1 MLYVQCTLMGVLEN
15 SFPSK
20 QSKAVK
26 MNRFTLIRLLKK
38 LKKKKTLVGIGLRII
53 PSYKNEVEKFYSTL
67 FIRLYYYYHH
77 HYYYN
82 YYCY

>member
-26 MNRFTLIRLLKK
+26 MNRFTSIRLLKK
-38 LKKKKTLVGIGLRII
+38 FKKKTLVAIALRII
-53 PSYKNEVEKFYSTL
+53 PSYKNEVEKIYSTL
-67 FIRLYYYYHH
+67 FIRLYYYHRH
-77 HYYYN
+77 HYLYYN